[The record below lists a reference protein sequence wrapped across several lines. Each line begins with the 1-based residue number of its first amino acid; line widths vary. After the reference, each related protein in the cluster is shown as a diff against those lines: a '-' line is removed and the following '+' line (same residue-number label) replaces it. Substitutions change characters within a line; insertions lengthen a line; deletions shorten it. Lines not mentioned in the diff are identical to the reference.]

1 MLIAPVNSPLPEHL
15 KKKGCS
21 NMTNRKKTDN
31 TQWIELC
38 EYVKKEILEYDDNMK
53 FPQYLALRLQGVKRG
68 EHIANNTHTANA
80 HYDDYTILCTFKLC
94 KQRIVAYLHNNEQ
107 KIKDERHKINLIMKM
122 IEPEINDVYLR
133 LQRVKK
139 SQTKSEKIMCDNQ
152 CNKSAKYTK
161 KTKEIN
167 NRMKKLF

>member
-1 MLIAPVNSPLPEHL
+1 MLIAPVNLPLPEHL

-21 NMTNRKKTDN
+21 NMTNKKKTDN
-31 TQWIELC
+31 AQWIELC

-80 HYDDYTILCTFKLC
+80 HYDDYTILCAFKLC
-94 KQRIVAYLHNNEQ
+94 KQKIVSYLHNNEQ
-107 KIKDERHKINLIMKM
+107 KIKDERHKINLIIKI

-152 CNKSAKYTK
+152 CNQSAKYTK
-161 KTKEIN
+161 KTKFGTIC
-167 NRMKKLF
+167 